1 MLYVI
6 MHIPL
11 NVFIT
16 MNGNINLNVT
26 MMRQQP
32 GVRSQ
37 PKLLTRNKPEMA
49 CEQQSREQLKM
60 P

>member
-1 MLYVI
+1 
-6 MHIPL
+6 
-11 NVFIT
+11 
-16 MNGNINLNVT
+16 MNGNINLNLT

-37 PKLLTRNKPEMA
+37 PKLLTRNIPETPS
-49 CEQQSREQLKM
+49 EQHPREQLKM